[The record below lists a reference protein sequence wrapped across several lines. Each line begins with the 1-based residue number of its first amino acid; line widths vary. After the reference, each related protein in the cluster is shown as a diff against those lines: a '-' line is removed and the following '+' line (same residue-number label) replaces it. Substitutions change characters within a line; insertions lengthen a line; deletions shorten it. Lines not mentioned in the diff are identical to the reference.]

1 MIVVIVCITL
11 NIVTLTQTQH
21 IYLCIDIC
29 HIKLWKYL
37 FAGTG

>member
-1 MIVVIVCITL
+1 MIVVVVCITL
-11 NIVTLTQTQH
+11 NIVTLTQH